1 MPPVE
6 SSPMTTVRP
15 ATASDSGTF
24 ANGISSRW
32 WWLGLIVAMAAV
44 VVSLLWTGA
53 TAVADLADPG
63 AFTRWGLP
71 LATTIHNLALSTVI
85 GSLVFA
91 IVILPKDLKAHRP
104 HTGRQREDSA
114 KRTHAPEHPA
124 FARAMTLAMVGGGI
138 WTISA
143 IAVLVLTYSSISGL
157 PLAGTSDYTNM
168 LVFFMTELPVGQ
180 AWLIITIV
188 AAVVTTLVI
197 GLRNISALAV
207 PLVLAMLSF
216 IPQALIGHS
225 ASSAD
230 HKGAVNS
237 LFLHITGASLWVGG
251 IIVLVVVSQVLGNIT
266 SQTLKRFSALAL
278 FAFAGVAGSGVINA
292 SIRITSWHDLFY
304 SSYGQLI
311 LVKSAA
317 TILLGVIGWMHREW
331 IIPRLDG
338 GEKNNGSTST
348 RRLLWQ
354 LIFSELLIMSAV
366 SGIAVG
372 LSRSAPPQSREL
384 VPAALTPA
392 QILTGYQLPPE
403 LEFSRW
409 FTEWRMD
416 WLWVAFAVLAGAA
429 YIAGIVKLRRRG
441 DTWPVLRSISWFV
454 GLLALVYITSGG
466 PAVYGAVT
474 FSAHMVEH
482 MALMVIAPLFL
493 ALGSPISLALQALTP
508 RRDGSRGLREW
519 ILVLVHSTYS
529 KIITH
534 PLFAAANFSGSLILF
549 YYSPAFNLAM
559 RYHVGHELMILHF
572 TLTGYIFVQ
581 SMIGADPLPTRAPYP
596 LRLLL
601 LLATMAFHAFFGV
614 SLMMATSL
622 LSGEYFGNMGRSW
635 GDSALIDQQTAGGIA
650 WGIGEFPTLLIALGV
665 AYMWSKSDARETRR
679 SDRAADRNKDAELGA
694 YNDMFAQLAAR
705 DAAMAQS
712 NRGPSFPHPVHR
724 PENENATAENAKA
737 ENAKHDGATPTGG
750 GAHTGTAAHHGTA
763 RTSSTTISEPGT
775 PAGTQGETL

>member
-1 MPPVE
+1 
-6 SSPMTTVRP
+6 
-15 ATASDSGTF
+15 
-24 ANGISSRW
+24 
-32 WWLGLIVAMAAV
+32 MAAV

-53 TAVADLADPG
+53 AGVAQLADPG

-71 LATTIHNLALSTVI
+71 LATTIHNLALSAVI
-85 GSLVFA
+85 GALVFA
-91 IVILPKDLKAHRP
+91 VVILPKDLKAHRP
-104 HTGRQREDSA
+104 RSGNQKHDGA
-114 KRTHAPEHPA
+114 KRAPVPEHPA
-124 FARAMTLAMVGGGI
+124 FTRAMTLAMVAGGV
-138 WTISA
+138 WTVSA

-157 PLAGTSDYTNM
+157 PLAGTSEYTSQ

-207 PLVLAMLSF
+207 PLVLALGSF

-237 LFLHITGASLWVGG
+237 LFLHVTGASLWVGG
-251 IIVLVVVSQVLGNIT
+251 IMVLVVVSGVLGKIT
-266 SQTLKRFSALAL
+266 AQTLKRFSALAI
-278 FAFAGVAGSGVINA
+278 FAFAGVAGSGTINA
-292 SIRITSWHDLFY
+292 AIRITNWHDLFY
-304 SSYGQLI
+304 SSYGQLLLAKI
-311 LVKSAA
+311 AA
-317 TILLGVIGWMHREW
+317 TVVLGVIGYMHRSW
-331 IIPRLDG
+331 IIPRLEDG
-338 GEKNNGSTST
+338 AKNNGTANT

-354 LIFSELLIMSAV
+354 LIFGELLIMGVV

-372 LSRSAPPQSREL
+372 LSRSAPPQSREI
-384 VPAALTPA
+384 AQEALTPA
-392 QILTGYQLPPE
+392 QILTGYPLPPE

-429 YIAGIVKLRRRG
+429 YLSGIAKLRKRG
-441 DTWPVLRSISWFV
+441 DKWSVLRSVSWFV

-482 MALMVIAPLFL
+482 MALMAIAPLFL

-508 RRDGSRGLREW
+508 RRDGSRGIREW
-519 ILVLVHSTYS
+519 ILVLVHSKYS
-529 KIITH
+529 KVVTH

-549 YYSPAFNLAM
+549 YYSPAFKMAM
-559 RYHVGHELMILHF
+559 TYHVGHELMIIHF

-614 SLMMATSL
+614 SLMMATGL
-622 LSGEYFGNMGRSW
+622 LNGEYFGNMGRPW
-635 GDSALIDQQTAGGIA
+635 GDGALVDQQTAGGIA
-650 WGIGEFPTLLIALGV
+650 WGVGEIPTLFIAMGV
-665 AYMWSKSDARETRR
+665 AFMWSRSDARETKRK
-679 SDRAADRNKDAELGA
+679 DRAADRNKDAELGA

-705 DAAMAQS
+705 DSAMAS
-712 NRGPSFPHPVHR
+712 GPRGP
-724 PENENATAENAKA
+724 
-737 ENAKHDGATPTGG
+737 
-750 GAHTGTAAHHGTA
+750 GT
-763 RTSSTTISEPGT
+763 RTSGTTTSTTSTDNNAPGT
-775 PAGTQGETL
+775 PAGTQGETH

>member
-1 MPPVE
+1 MPPVD
-6 SSPMTTVRP
+6 SAPATTVRTSAP
-15 ATASDSGTF
+15 SRGGTF
-24 ANGISSRW
+24 DNGIPSYW
-32 WWLGLIVAMAAV
+32 WWLGLATAMAAV
-44 VVSLLWTGA
+44 VLALLWTGA
-53 TAVADLADPG
+53 TAFQLLADPG

-71 LATTIHNLALSTVI
+71 LATTIHNLALSSVI
-85 GSLVFA
+85 GALVFA
-91 IVILPKDLKAHRP
+91 VVILPKDLKQHRP
-104 HTGRQREDSA
+104 HSGRQQQDAA
-114 KRTHAPEHPA
+114 KRKAVPEHPA
-124 FARAMTLAMVGGGI
+124 FTRAMTLAMVAGGV

-157 PLAGTSDYTNM
+157 PLTGNSEYTNM

-180 AWLIITIV
+180 AWLTITIV
-188 AAVVTTLVI
+188 AAVVTTLAF

-216 IPQALIGHS
+216 VPQALIGHS

-237 LFLHITGASLWVGG
+237 LFLHITGASFWVGG
-251 IIVLVVVSQVLGNIT
+251 IIVLVVVSGVLGKIT
-266 SQTLKRFSALAL
+266 AQTLKRFSALAL
-278 FAFAGVAGSGVINA
+278 FAFVAVAGSGIINGA
-292 SIRITSWHDLFY
+292 IRITNWHDLFY

-311 LVKSAA
+311 LAKFAA
-317 TILLGVIGWMHREW
+317 TVVLGVIGYMHREW
-331 IIPRLDG
+331 IIPRLEG
-338 GEKNNGSTST
+338 GKKENGKT

-354 LIFSELLIMSAV
+354 LIFVELLVMGIV

-372 LSRSAPPQSREL
+372 LGRSAPPQSREL
-384 VPAALTPA
+384 SATALTPA
-392 QILTGYQLPPE
+392 QILTGYPLPPE

-416 WLWVAFAVLAGAA
+416 WLWVFFAVLAGAA
-429 YIAGIVKLRRRG
+429 YLMGIMKLRKRG
-441 DTWPVLRSISWFV
+441 DKWSVLRSASWFV

-482 MALMVIAPLFL
+482 MALMAIAPLFL

-508 RRDGSRGLREW
+508 RRDGSRGIREW
-519 ILVLVHSTYS
+519 ILVLVHSRYS
-529 KIITH
+529 KVITH

-559 RYHVGHELMILHF
+559 KYHVGHELMIIHF
-572 TLTGYIFVQ
+572 SLTGYIFVQ

-614 SLMMATSL
+614 SLMMATGL
-622 LSGEYFGNMGRSW
+622 LSGEYFGNMGRPW
-635 GDSALIDQQTAGGIA
+635 GDGALVDQQTAGGIA
-650 WGIGEFPTLLIALGV
+650 WGVGEFPTLMIALGV
-665 AYMWSKSDARETRR
+665 AYMWAKSDARETKRK
-679 SDRAADRNKDAELGA
+679 DRAADRNKDAELGA

-705 DAAMAQS
+705 DNAMAQS
-712 NRGPSFPHPVHR
+712 GRGPALPHLHHTQERSEQGAAGNTAGVAEDGKNSKSSKNSSSKTSNTEDSKTR
-724 PENENATAENAKA
+724 EPEN
-737 ENAKHDGATPTGG
+737 P
-750 GAHTGTAAHHGTA
+750 A
-763 RTSSTTISEPGT
+763 RS
-775 PAGTQGETL
+775 QGEAN